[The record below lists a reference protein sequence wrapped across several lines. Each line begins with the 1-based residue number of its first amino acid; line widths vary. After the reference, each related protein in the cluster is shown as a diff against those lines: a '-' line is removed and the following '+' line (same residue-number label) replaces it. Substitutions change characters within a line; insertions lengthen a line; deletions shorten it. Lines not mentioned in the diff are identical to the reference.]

1 MNETNVIGRDPVQ
14 RQLPLREEIRALVED
29 EVMPLIEPTI
39 AVMQQGP
46 LPFTTDQ
53 ELDEPAPYRV
63 PGQPTPLSWILA
75 ADREAGSSTRSRI
88 CDFSLTEYP
97 VHNEGPAG

>member
-1 MNETNVIGRDPVQ
+1 M
-14 RQLPLREEIRALVED
+14 ED

-53 ELDEPAPYRV
+53 EFDEPAPYRV

-75 ADREAGSSTRSRI
+75 ADREAGWSTRSCIRDCLI
-88 CDFSLTEYP
+88 IEYP
-97 VHNEGPAG
+97 VHN